1 MSLLALAVVAA
12 AAVAPAAVTPTPV
25 HSVAIEHRG
34 STYSVDYRAR
44 VETSMRTIGI
54 APPTRQST
62 QRCVMTAKVSVER
75 IIADGGHALAASIP
89 GAETF
94 TRQLP
99 GDCRSRD
106 AQLARLVDD
115 KTPAITAHLAKAAGA
130 DREHAIA
137 AIDAAHHFAAN

>member
-1 MSLLALAVVAA
+1 MSLLAAFGFIGALAATAA
-12 AAVAPAAVTPTPV
+12 PV
-25 HSVAIEHRG
+25 HSVSVDHRG

-54 APPTRQST
+54 APPARQST
-62 QRCVMTAKVSVER
+62 QRCVMTASVSVER
-75 IIADGGHALAASIP
+75 VIADGGHALTAALP
-89 GAETF
+89 GKETF

-115 KTPAITAHLAKAAGA
+115 KTPAITAHLAEAASA
-130 DREHAIA
+130 DREHALA

>member
-1 MSLLALAVVAA
+1 MSLLALAAFAA
-12 AAVAPAAVTPTPV
+12 TAASVTPI
-25 HSVAIEHRG
+25 HSVTLDHRG

-54 APPTRQST
+54 APPARQST
-62 QRCVMTAKVSVER
+62 QRCVMTARVSVER
-75 IIADGGHALAASIP
+75 VIADGGHALTAAVP
-89 GAETF
+89 GTQTF

-106 AQLARLVDD
+106 TQLARLVED
-115 KTPAITAHLAKAAGA
+115 KAPAIAAHLASAAGA
-130 DREHAIA
+130 DREHALA

>member
-1 MSLLALAVVAA
+1 MSLIALAAFAA
-12 AAVAPAAVTPTPV
+12 ATATAPV
-25 HSVAIEHRG
+25 HSVSLDHRG

-54 APPTRQST
+54 APPARQST
-62 QRCVMTAKVSVER
+62 QRCVMTASVSVER
-75 IIADGGHALAASIP
+75 VIADGAHALTAALP
-89 GAETF
+89 GKETF

-115 KTPAITAHLAKAAGA
+115 KTPAIAAHLAEAAST
-130 DREHAIA
+130 DREHALA